1 MNRLAVAI
9 IALVVVA
16 VIVGAAVYFF
26 IMRDDE
32 PDESALSAVPV
43 SAAPVVRA
51 DAVVVPIRSASLGMA
66 RGGMVSD
73 VLVRENDSVEEGQ
86 LLVRLDATDAEI
98 ALQRAE
104 NAVNSALTDLD
115 ALKIAIQKERELD
128 DETRP
133 GRLEQA
139 RQTLQ
144 DATERYLHLSGANR
158 RPGASVSEEGAVLE
172 ARYAESLT
180 RAELGVEQA
189 EEALLIAMGVAS
201 TSDIAETSD
210 SRAHVAA
217 RDARIAKTR
226 LAMVDLQNAL
236 DDAQDFDKI
245 VQDAEDAVIIATA
258 LLSNAER
265 DLEATELEVAEA
277 IRVAEEAHEDAEFQ
291 WQMVHK
297 HYMGIEL
304 NSEELL
310 MTPDA
315 LFDMWSVDLATLFD
329 RRHAPIKNSNF
340 VDDPDTRWSE
350 LKVFGMLYLHPFP
363 STYFVSCDGITLP
376 RGMRCI
382 EKDYEDAWNAFAAA
396 RESYLTTEIDS
407 RTAVEAA
414 RNKIVSAR
422 NALDDAERA
431 LEIAQSDRSQASA
444 ASIQSEL
451 DAANASLNALLDFP
465 DEAEVAQAMANLEVA
480 KATMDDLQP
489 NAQEVALARQQME
502 DAELQVDKLEAGRDP
517 LDEERREARI
527 TSAESRITAA
537 ETAVE
542 AARIG
547 VADTELR
554 APFNGVVVGL
564 NVDAGEEV
572 GPRQLVMSLADT
584 SEWELVTVDLDEL
597 SVVNLSEGDNV
608 SVSFDA
614 LPELQMNGTISR
626 VSRFG
631 EEIKGSVTYAAD
643 IRLSGT
649 DPRLR
654 WGMTASIRK

>member
-16 VIVGAAVYFF
+16 VIVGAAVFFF
-26 IMRDDE
+26 IVREDE
-32 PDESALSAVPV
+32 PDESALGAVPV

-51 DAVVVPIRSASLGMA
+51 DAVVVPIRSASLGMP

-172 ARYAESLT
+172 ARYAEALT

-201 TSDIAETSD
+201 TSEIAETSD

-245 VQDAEDAVIIATA
+245 VQDAEDAVNIATV

-265 DLEATELEVAEA
+265 DLEVTELEVAEA
-277 IRVAEEAHEDAEFQ
+277 IRVAEEAQEDAEFQ
-291 WQMVHK
+291 WRMVHNY
-297 HYMGIEL
+297 YMGIEL

-315 LFDMWSVDLATLFD
+315 LFDMWNVDLATLFD
-329 RRHAPIKNSNF
+329 RRHAPIKGDTF
-340 VDDPDTRWSE
+340 ADDPDTRWSE

-382 EKDYEDAWNAFAAA
+382 EKEYEDAWNAFAAA

-407 RTAVEAA
+407 RTAVESA
-414 RNKIVSAR
+414 RNKVVSAR

-431 LEIAQSDRSQASA
+431 LEIAQSDRPQASA

-465 DEAEVAQAMANLEVA
+465 DDAEVAQAMANLEVA

-527 TSAESRITAA
+527 ASAESRITAA

-572 GPRQLVMSLADT
+572 GPRQFVMSLADT

-608 SVSFDA
+608 KVNFDA
-614 LPELQMNGTISR
+614 LPELEMSGTISR

-631 EEIKGSVTYAAD
+631 EEIKGSVTYAAE

>member
-1 MNRLAVAI
+1 MNRLVVAI

-16 VIVGAAVYFF
+16 VIVGAAVFFF
-26 IMRDDE
+26 IVRDDE
-32 PDESALSAVPV
+32 PDESALGAVPESV
-43 SAAPVVRA
+43 APVVRA
-51 DAVVVPIRSASLGMA
+51 DAVVIPIRSASIGMP

-86 LLVRLDATDAEI
+86 LLVKLDATDAEL

-104 NAVNSALTDLD
+104 NAVDSALADLD
-115 ALKIAIQKERELD
+115 TLKIAIEKERELD

-144 DATERYLHLSGANR
+144 DATERHLHLSGANR

-172 ARYAESLT
+172 ARYAEALT

-189 EEALLIAMGVAS
+189 EEALLMAMGVAS
-201 TSDIAETSD
+201 TSDIAETAD

-226 LAMVDLQNAL
+226 LAVLDLQNAL
-236 DDAQDFDKI
+236 EDAQDFDKI

-265 DLEATELEVAEA
+265 DLEVTELEVAEA
-277 IRVAEEAHEDAEFQ
+277 IRVSEEALEDAEFE
-291 WQMVHK
+291 WRMVHY

-315 LFDMWSVDLATLFD
+315 LFDAWGVDLATLFN
-329 RRHAPIKNSNF
+329 RRHAPIKNNNF
-340 VDDPDTRWSE
+340 VDNPDTRWSE

-363 STYFVSCDGITLP
+363 STHFVSCDGITIP

-382 EKDYEDAWNAFAAA
+382 EKDYEDAWNAFSAA
-396 RESYLTTEIDS
+396 RETYLTTEIDS

-414 RNKIVSAR
+414 GNKVVSAR
-422 NALDDAERA
+422 NHLDDVERA
-431 LEIAQSDRSQASA
+431 LEIAQSDRPQTSA

-480 KATMDDLQP
+480 RAVLADLQP
-489 NAQEVALARQQME
+489 NVQEVALARQQME

-527 TSAESRITAA
+527 ASAESRITAA
-537 ETAVE
+537 ETALE
-542 AARIG
+542 AARLG

-572 GPRQLVMSLADT
+572 SPRQFVMSLADT

-597 SVVNLSEGDNV
+597 SVVNLSEGDSV
-608 SVSFDA
+608 EVSFDA
-614 LPELQMNGTISR
+614 LPELEMSGTISR

-631 EEIKGSVTYAAD
+631 EEIQGSVTYAAD

>member
-16 VIVGAAVYFF
+16 VIVGAAVFFF
-26 IMRDDE
+26 IVREDE
-32 PDESALSAVPV
+32 PDESALGAVPV
-43 SAAPVVRA
+43 SVAPVVRA
-51 DAVVVPIRSASLGMA
+51 DAVVVPIRSASLGMP

-172 ARYAESLT
+172 ARYAEALT

-245 VQDAEDAVIIATA
+245 VQDAEDAVNIATV

-265 DLEATELEVAEA
+265 DLEVTELEVAEA

-291 WQMVHK
+291 WRMVHNY
-297 HYMGIEL
+297 YMGIEL

-329 RRHAPIKNSNF
+329 RRHAPIRSNTF
-340 VDDPDTRWSE
+340 ADDPDTRWSE

-382 EKDYEDAWNAFAAA
+382 EKEYEDAWNAFAAA

-407 RTAVEAA
+407 RTAVESA
-414 RNKIVSAR
+414 RNKVVSAR

-431 LEIAQSDRSQASA
+431 LEIAQSDRPQASA

-465 DEAEVAQAMANLEVA
+465 DDAEVAQAMANLEVA
-480 KATMDDLQP
+480 KVTMDDLQP

-527 TSAESRITAA
+527 ASAESRITAA

-572 GPRQLVMSLADT
+572 GPRQFVMSLADT

-608 SVSFDA
+608 KVNFDA
-614 LPELQMNGTISR
+614 LPELEMSGTISR

-631 EEIKGSVTYAAD
+631 EEIKGSVTYAAE